1 MGDNVRERA
10 LRPRGVAQQVYD
22 LLGAPLRMIVLP
34 DVWSRRLGFSSL
46 EDERF
51 RAVLPEVRGR
61 LLDIGAGEN
70 RLVRAHG
77 DGVGV
82 DVIDWGGGAVV
93 VEDTRKLPFED
104 ESFDT
109 VSFVACLN
117 HIPYRDEVLVEAR
130 RVLRRGGRVIV
141 TMIGPIIGEV
151 GHKLWWYSEDKHREV
166 DEEELMGM
174 SPDHVIGLL
183 RGAGFADVTHTK
195 FLYRLNH
202 LFIATKA

>member
-1 MGDNVRERA
+1 
-10 LRPRGVAQQVYD
+10 
-22 LLGAPLRMIVLP
+22 MIVLP
-34 DVWSRRLGFSSL
+34 DEWSRRFGFSSL

-51 RAVLPEVRGR
+51 RAVLPEIRGR

-77 DGVGV
+77 EAESVGV

-93 VEDTRKLPFED
+93 VEDTRRLPFED

-109 VSFVACLN
+109 VTFVACLN
-117 HIPYRDEVLVEAR
+117 HIPYRDEALVEAK
-130 RVLRRGGRVIV
+130 RVLRRGGRVVV

-166 DEEELMGM
+166 DEEEMMGM
-174 SPDHVIGLL
+174 SPELVISLL
-183 RGAGFADVTHTK
+183 RSAGFADVVHTK